1 MSYEGMRGHW
11 GRVPLPTTCHTRFWA
26 VCSIHSYSSQMK
38 CPAMRE
44 GFKELGLVVYPH
56 PFLLSTRK
64 L

>member
-1 MSYEGMRGHW
+1 MS
-11 GRVPLPTTCHTRFWA
+11 TTCRTLFWA

-44 GFKELGLVVYPH
+44 GFKELGLLVYPH